1 MPGRLWRTYIVF
13 QKKHKHRMEEKMSDE
28 RAVKQT
34 ELQLRQEAKLKV
46 SHIVHIVLV
55 LGFVLF

>member
-1 MPGRLWRTYIVF
+1 
-13 QKKHKHRMEEKMSDE
+13 MEEKMSDE
-28 RAVKQT
+28 GTVKQK

-46 SHIVHIVLV
+46 SQIVHIVLV

>member
-1 MPGRLWRTYIVF
+1 
-13 QKKHKHRMEEKMSDE
+13 MEEKMSDE
-28 RAVKQT
+28 RTVKQK
-34 ELQLRQEAKLKV
+34 ELQLRQEAMLKV

>member
-1 MPGRLWRTYIVF
+1 
-13 QKKHKHRMEEKMSDE
+13 MEEKMSDE
-28 RAVKQT
+28 RAVKQK